1 MRQILFHHFCFKSKI
16 KICLRLAFY
25 FLLTK
30 FSMKCSYYSRK
41 IFHSR
46 LKIKKTKQFLFIH
59 ISTKLSFA
67 RFNLFS
73 RFSLFNTVFLSETNF
88 NSIRTFFKQF
98 YRLPLDVL
106 ERHFDATKK
115 E

>member
-1 MRQILFHHFCFKSKI
+1 MFKISILFPVNEVFDEMQ
-16 KICLRLAFY
+16 
-25 FLLTK
+25 LL
-30 FSMKCSYYSRK
+30 
-41 IFHSR
+41 
-46 LKIKKTKQFLFIH
+46 LKKNFPLSLKNKKPKQFLFIH